1 MEKLLSIFNL
11 CKISREKGFIT
22 SISYNGDVVDLYHQ
36 EPGTF
41 KVIKHISTYPKFGY
55 TGLDEIE
62 RYLKE
67 LIAC

>member
-1 MEKLLSIFNL
+1 MEKLLSVFNL
-11 CKISREKGFIT
+11 CKEAREKGFIT

-36 EPGTF
+36 EPVTYR
-41 KVIKHISTYPKFGY
+41 IIIHISTYPKFGY

-67 LIAC
+67 LIA